1 MADQSAQ
8 VAEGKPA
15 DRDKEKAVAGQAAIR
30 RLTKPIRGRI
40 LVAQILTIISGILAI
55 APYIALVELG
65 RVLTDAGSLSAV
77 DTDQVWTIIAIL
89 TGAFSLRLLL
99 YFIALL
105 VTHFSDL
112 KLRDILRRGIIE
124 RLAKAPLSWFTESNS
139 GIVRKAVQD
148 DTTTVHTVIAH
159 GPIDKLNAVVS
170 PVALVIYAFVI
181 DWRLG
186 LLSIATIPLYVGT
199 YAVTMRDMPEKTAE
213 MDTKLQKVSAT
224 MVEFVSGI
232 SVVKAFGRVGEAHGN
247 YIKAANEFSQ
257 FYRAWCMPLVT
268 ISCLSFTWVS
278 IPILLL
284 VNLGGGALLV
294 STGAVTVAE
303 VLTTTLIAIVVPGT
317 IQTVSAIAW
326 SYQLAGGAA
335 MRICSILDVEN
346 LETPARGKKPNGTG
360 VEIENVHFSYGDTHA
375 LRGVS
380 LQLQPRTIT
389 ALLGPSGSGKSTLA
403 TLIARFQDPDQG
415 SVKTGGVDV
424 REMDQETLYR
434 TVSFVLQDAQ
444 LLSTSVRANIALG
457 KPEASLE
464 EVRAAAR
471 AAQIDDYIMSLPDGY
486 DTVLGQDTG
495 LSGGQ
500 QQRIAIAR
508 ALLIDA
514 PILLLD
520 EATAFADPES
530 ETEIQEALNVLV
542 KGRTVLVIAHRP
554 RSIRGVDQ
562 IAVMDHGEVTAV
574 GTHKQLLDEPH
585 YRALL
590 AQSGALAEK
599 AEN

>member
-1 MADQSAQ
+1 MARRDAQ
-8 VAEGKPA
+8 ENAVKPAEGN
-15 DRDKEKAVAGQAAIR
+15 KEKALAGKAALR
-30 RLTKPIRGRI
+30 RLTEPIRGRI
-40 LVAQILTIISGILAI
+40 LVAQILTTMSGVLAI
-55 APYIALVELG
+55 APYMALVELG
-65 RVLTDAGSLSAV
+65 RALTEAGSVSAADPV
-77 DTDQVWTIIAIL
+77 RVWTIIAIL
-89 TGAFSLRLLL
+89 AGAFSLRLFL

-105 VTHFSDL
+105 ITHFSDL
-112 KLRDILRRGIIE
+112 KLRDLLRRRIVE
-124 RLAKAPLSWFTESNS
+124 RLVRAPLSWFTESNS

-148 DTTTVHTVIAH
+148 DTATVHTVIAH

-170 PVALVIYAFVI
+170 PLALVIYAFII

-199 YAVTMRDMPEKTAE
+199 YAITMQGMPEKTAE
-213 MDTKLQKVSAT
+213 MDTKLERVSAT

-247 YIKAANEFSQ
+247 YIKAANEFSR

-268 ISCLSFTWVS
+268 VSCLSFTWVS

-284 VNLGGGALLV
+284 VNLGGGALLM
-294 STGAVTVAE
+294 SSGAVTLAE

-317 IQTVSAIAW
+317 IQTVSTIAW

-335 MRICSILDVEN
+335 MRICSILDIKT
-346 LETPARGKKPNGTG
+346 LESPARGAVPTGTG
-360 VEIENVHFSYGDTHA
+360 VEIENVHYSYGKTHA

-380 LQLQPRTIT
+380 LSLRPHTIT
-389 ALLGPSGSGKSTLA
+389 ALVGPSGSGKTTLA

-415 SVKTGGVDV
+415 SVKIGGVDV

-457 KPEASLE
+457 KPEASLK

-508 ALLIDA
+508 ALLVDA

>member
-1 MADQSAQ
+1 MARRDAQ
-8 VAEGKPA
+8 ENAVKPAEGN
-15 DRDKEKAVAGQAAIR
+15 KEKALAGKAALR
-30 RLTKPIRGRI
+30 RLTEPIRGRI
-40 LVAQILTIISGILAI
+40 LVAQILTTMSGVLAI
-55 APYIALVELG
+55 APYMALVELG
-65 RVLTDAGSLSAV
+65 RALTEAGSVSAADPV
-77 DTDQVWTIIAIL
+77 RVWTIIAIL
-89 TGAFSLRLLL
+89 AGAFSLRLFL

-105 VTHFSDL
+105 ITHFSDL
-112 KLRDILRRGIIE
+112 KLRDLLRRRIVE
-124 RLAKAPLSWFTESNS
+124 RLVRAPLSWFTESNS

-148 DTTTVHTVIAH
+148 DTATVHTVIAH

-170 PVALVIYAFVI
+170 PLALVIYAFII

-199 YAVTMRDMPEKTAE
+199 YAITMQGMPEKTAE
-213 MDTKLQKVSAT
+213 MDTKLEKVSAT

-247 YIKAANEFSQ
+247 YIKAANEFSR

-268 ISCLSFTWVS
+268 VSCLSFTWVS

-284 VNLGGGALLV
+284 VNLGGGALLM
-294 STGAVTVAE
+294 SSGAVTLAE

-317 IQTVSAIAW
+317 IQTVSTIAW

-335 MRICSILDVEN
+335 MRICSILDIKT
-346 LETPARGKKPNGTG
+346 LESPARGAVPTGTG
-360 VEIENVHFSYGDTHA
+360 VEIENVHYSYGKTHA

-380 LQLQPRTIT
+380 LSLRPHTIT
-389 ALLGPSGSGKSTLA
+389 ALVGPSGSGKTTLA

-415 SVKTGGVDV
+415 SVKIGGVDV

-457 KPEASLE
+457 KPEASLK

-508 ALLIDA
+508 ALLVDA